1 MKSTYSVEL
10 ETTMASPLSDLDELV
25 LRCRSE
31 AAKSY
36 ITEAVKCYRGGAFRS
51 AIISS
56 WIAIVFDA
64 VDKFRALALSGDAAA
79 KQHVEAFDRARAN
92 ADIAASLKFE
102 KGILA
107 ACLDEFELI
116 STIEHLDLERLREDR
131 NRCAHPSMTIDGE
144 AFMPSA
150 ELARVHIRSAVE
162 HFLQHPPAQGKYAL
176 DRLVAEVDSEYF
188 PLDHEKALVAFE
200 WGPLRNARSSL
211 VRNFAIV
218 LLKKVLREEC
228 SEREARKIYSALN
241 AVGTMHAMTF
251 SETLDQ
257 KASEIARS
265 INDQEIKKIILISC
279 GVQSFW
285 DHLDTDMK
293 QKTLIYAE
301 DLPEGDMEII
311 EEMMAVSVFAEAI
324 EKRLSKATRK
334 ELANVA
340 FRAPPPQA
348 LNRIISLYA
357 ESGSY
362 AEANLLAS
370 AVKRYAPDYSS
381 DEVQRII
388 KACGENGQIRGS
400 RQVPAVLSALR
411 NDSKASESD
420 VEVWLREA
428 GLARYLPSAG
438 DDDVEDDCPI

>member
-1 MKSTYSVEL
+1 
-10 ETTMASPLSDLDELV
+10 MASPLSDIDELV

-36 ITEAVKCYRGGAFRS
+36 ISEAVKCYRSGAFRS
-51 AIISS
+51 AIISC
-56 WIAIVFDA
+56 WIAVVFDA

-79 KQHVEAFDRARAN
+79 KLHVEAFDRARAN

-102 KGILA
+102 KGVLK

-131 NRCAHPSMTIDGE
+131 HRCAHPSMTIDGE

-176 DRLVAEVDSEYF
+176 GRLVAEVDSEYF
-188 PLDHEKALVAFE
+188 PIEQEKALIAFE
-200 WGPLRNARSSL
+200 RGPLRNARSSL

-228 SEREARKIYSALN
+228 SERESRKIYSALN
-241 AVGTMHAMTF
+241 AVGIMHSMAF
-251 SETLDQ
+251 SETLDR

-265 INDQEIKKIILISC
+265 VNDQEIRKVILISC
-279 GVQSFW
+279 WVKSFW
-285 DHLDTDMK
+285 DHLDADIM

-301 DLPEGDMEII
+301 DLPEEDMEII
-311 EEMMAVSVFAEAI
+311 EEMMAFPVFADAI

-340 FRAPPPQA
+340 FWAPPPQA
-348 LNRIISLYA
+348 LNRIISLYSK
-357 ESGSY
+357 SGSY
-362 AEANLLAS
+362 VQANLLAS
-370 AVKRYAPDYSS
+370 AIKRYAPDYSS
-381 DEVQRII
+381 DEVQCII
-388 KACGENGQIRGS
+388 KACGENGQIRDSHEVSG
-400 RQVPAVLSALR
+400 VISALIKH
-411 NDSKASESD
+411 SKASES
-420 VEVWLREA
+420 EIGAWLREA
-428 GLARYLPSAG
+428 GLERYLPSAV
-438 DDDVEDDCPI
+438 DDAAEDECLF

>member
-1 MKSTYSVEL
+1 
-10 ETTMASPLSDLDELV
+10 MASPLSDLDELV

-51 AIISS
+51 AIISC

-79 KQHVEAFDRARAN
+79 KLHVEAFDRARTT

-144 AFMPSA
+144 AFIPSA

-176 DRLVAEVDSEYF
+176 GRLVAEVDSECF
-188 PLDHEKALVAFE
+188 PLECEKALVALE
-200 WGPLRNARSSL
+200 GGPLRNARSSL
-211 VRNFAIV
+211 VRNFVIV

-241 AVGTMHAMTF
+241 AVGTMHTTTF

-265 INDQEIKKIILISC
+265 VNDQEIKKIILISC
-279 GVQSFW
+279 RVQSFW
-285 DHLDTDMK
+285 DHLDADIK

-311 EEMMAVSVFAEAI
+311 EEMTTHPVFADSI

-334 ELANVA
+334 ELANISFWV
-340 FRAPPPQA
+340 PPQQA
-348 LNRIISLYA
+348 LNRIILLYT

-362 AEANLLAS
+362 AQANLLAS

-381 DEVQRII
+381 DEVHRII
-388 KACGENGQIRGS
+388 KACGENGQIRDSHEVSG
-400 RQVPAVLSALR
+400 VISALR
-411 NDSKASESD
+411 KHSKASESD
-420 VEVWLREA
+420 IEAWLREA
-428 GLARYLPSAG
+428 GLGRYLPSSE
-438 DDDVEDDCPI
+438 DDGSEDDCLS